1 VNERYAS
8 RAIHSM
14 NLFVDQIYK
23 SLIGGWGIWESLLE
37 DVCYLFWEID
47 ALCSVCESWEHPEI
61 VS

>member
-1 VNERYAS
+1 
-8 RAIHSM
+8 M